1 MLANLAM
8 KEFDARMTE
17 LARGNGLEYSRYAD
31 DITLSTG
38 DKGFTRDR
46 AVRMIGRSSSLMGEF
61 GLSPNTA
68 KTRISP
74 PGSRKVVLGLLV
86 DGAAPRL
93 TRRFRQGLRQH
104 LHYLLHSSVG
114 PVLHA
119 QARGFVATASMRN
132 HVWGLIAFAYDIDP
146 AFAQAC
152 ARQFERVTWPT

>member
-8 KEFDARMTE
+8 KEFDIRMTE
-17 LARGNGLEYSRYAD
+17 VARRSGLEYSRYAD

-38 DKGFTRDR
+38 DKQFTRDR
-46 AVRMIGRSSSLMGEF
+46 AVQMIGRTSSLMGEF

-93 TRRFRQGLRQH
+93 TREFRQGLRQH
-104 LHYLLHSSVG
+104 LHYLLHPNVG
-114 PVLHA
+114 AARHA
-119 QARGFVATASMRN
+119 LARGFVATAAMRN
-132 HVWGLIAFAYDIDP
+132 HIWGLIAFAYDIDP
-146 AFAQAC
+146 GFAQAC
-152 ARQFERVTWPT
+152 ATQFGKVTWPI